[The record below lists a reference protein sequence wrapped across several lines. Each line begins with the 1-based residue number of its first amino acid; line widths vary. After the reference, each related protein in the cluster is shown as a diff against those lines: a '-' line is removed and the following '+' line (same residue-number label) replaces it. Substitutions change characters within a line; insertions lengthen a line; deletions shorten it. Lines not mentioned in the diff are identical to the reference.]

1 MSAARHIGM
10 SLALGIVAVALL
22 LLSGITD
29 SPSVAAPPRAPAGSC
44 GAVSCTY
51 YLPLVMVPAAPLQAE
66 VTQGV
71 QQPDNSVMLI
81 AGRTTYVRVTITSTV
96 AYAGVNAYLY
106 GSRNGASLPGSPIA
120 ALNNPRTLKATA
132 NRAALNDTFNFVLPE
147 SWASGTIDLWATASN
162 STGYSYASTSERFAF
177 TAADPMNVT
186 VIPIAYTCSGGGTSV
201 PAPPYNYLID
211 YTLRTY
217 PLPYIITAVGSN
229 LSYTGPCEGG
239 IPNPGY
245 NNWVDLLNLVTQRWQ
260 AAGRPDNYY
269 YGLLN
274 VYCEYGCISGIG
286 WVGGYKAAVG
296 FSGIGPSHYGASETH
311 AHEVGHNHGR
321 GHAPGCYAAD
331 PDPNFPYVSGG
342 KGYIGNAANPNYGFD
357 INSRAIYPYPNYYDF
372 MSYCEPTWVS
382 DYTYEALWAYDA
394 AYRASS
400 REPLGERALLV
411 AGQITAGGV
420 AFRPAYPLDAPTYQP
435 APGDYTLE
443 LLDGAG
449 RVVAAYPFAPVA
461 ASADRYP
468 PATGDEYQ
476 GFVLS
481 LPPADGVEAL
491 RVRHGEAV
499 LGLLQ
504 PGPHPP
510 VLSAESVHLE
520 GDALRWQASDP
531 DGDALHYAVRVS
543 ADGGATWE
551 LVAIDLTMPY
561 LALETARWRG
571 ADLLVE
577 VIASDGLHA
586 TTLRTGWGW

>member
-1 MSAARHIGM
+1 MSATRCIGI
-10 SLALGIVAVALL
+10 SLALGIVAAALL
-22 LLSGITD
+22 LLPGITD
-29 SPSVAAPPRAPAGSC
+29 SSSAAAPRAPAGSC

-51 YLPLVMVPAAPLQAE
+51 YLPLVVVPALPLRAE

-81 AGRTTYVRVTITSTV
+81 AGRTTYVRVTVTSTV

-106 GSRNGASLPGSPIA
+106 GSRDGVALPGSPIA
-120 ALNNPRTLKATA
+120 ALNNPRTLKATV
-132 NRAALNDTFNFVLPE
+132 NRAVLNDTFNFVLPE
-147 SWASGTIDLWATASN
+147 SWAGGRIDLWATASN
-162 STGYSYASTSERFAF
+162 GAGYSYVSDSERFTF

-186 VIPIAYTCSGGGTSV
+186 VIPIVYTCAGGGTSV
-201 PAPPYNYLID
+201 PAPPYDYLID

-217 PLPYIITAVGSN
+217 PLPYIITAVGAS
-229 LSYTGPCEGG
+229 LSYTGPCDSGV
-239 IPNPGY
+239 PNPTY
-245 NNWVDLLNLVTQRWQ
+245 PDWVELLYRVTGRWQ
-260 AAGRPDNYY
+260 AAGGPDNYY

-274 VYCEYGCISGIG
+274 VYCDYGCISGIG

-321 GHAPGCYAAD
+321 PHAPGCYAND
-331 PDPNFPYVSGG
+331 PDPSFPYVSDG

-357 INSRAIYPYPNYYDF
+357 INSRVIYPYPNYYDF

-394 AYRASS
+394 TYRAASPA
-400 REPLGERALLV
+400 PLGERALLV
-411 AGQITAGGV
+411 AGAVTADGV
-420 AFRPAYPLDAPTYQP
+420 TFRPAYLLDAPAYQP
-435 APGDYTLE
+435 EAGDYTLE

-449 RVVAAYPFAPVA
+449 RVIAAYPFAPAVA
-461 ASADRYP
+461 SVDRYP
-468 PATGDEYQ
+468 PAAGGEYQ

-481 LPPADGVEAL
+481 LPPADGVVAL
-491 RVRHGEAV
+491 RVRRGETV

-504 PGPHPP
+504 PGPRPP
-510 VLSAESVHLE
+510 VLSVEGAYLE
-520 GDALRWQASDP
+520 DNALRWQASDP

-551 LVAIDLTMPY
+551 LVAIDLATPY
-561 LALETARWRG
+561 LALDSGHWRG
-571 ADLLVE
+571 ADLLIE

-586 TTLRTGWGW
+586 ATLRTGWGW